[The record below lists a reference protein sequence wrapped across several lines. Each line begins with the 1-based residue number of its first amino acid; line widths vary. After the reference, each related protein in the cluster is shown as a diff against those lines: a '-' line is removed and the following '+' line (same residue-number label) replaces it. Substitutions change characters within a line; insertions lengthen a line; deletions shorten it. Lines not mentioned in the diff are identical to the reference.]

1 MQPLLRTTAC
11 GLSIAAMRGAGW
23 TLPMRFC
30 PHPHRD
36 RTFSISEGRDR
47 LRAMPSEENEEVNS
61 TFSVSGA
68 EPNLCGLCRVEKTK
82 RGISV

>member
-1 MQPLLRTTAC
+1 VELVYEMSA
-11 GLSIAAMRGAGW
+11 
-23 TLPMRFC
+23 
-30 PHPHRD
+30 
-36 RTFSISEGRDR
+36 FSVSEGRAR
-47 LRAMPSEENEEVNS
+47 KRSLPSEENEEVNS